1 MLAWMNRGRGHII
14 VPLVI
19 IDNLNIDRAR
29 RAFGPLE
36 TYSPLVVD
44 PNTVVPFPMPLQRLK
59 TVPRQD
65 RQVLKSRGGF
75 EPIKFEPDHTLNPS
89 EGRNPLPMG
98 KVLGRRSAKLTI
110 TSYSRKEYA

>member
-1 MLAWMNRGRGHII
+1 MNRGRGHII
-14 VPLVI
+14 VTLVI

-36 TYSPLVVD
+36 TDSLLVVD

-75 EPIKFEPDHTLNPS
+75 EPIKFEPGHTLNPS
-89 EGRNPLPMG
+89 KGRNPLPMG